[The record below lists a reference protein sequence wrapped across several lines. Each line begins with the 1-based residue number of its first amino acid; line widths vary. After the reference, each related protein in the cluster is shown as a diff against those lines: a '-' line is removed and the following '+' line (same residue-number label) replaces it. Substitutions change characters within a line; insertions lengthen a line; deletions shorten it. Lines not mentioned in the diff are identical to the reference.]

1 MSNEKTKDPQTLLA
15 QALGWVD
22 KQTSALVPPI
32 YNSVTYERDI
42 DNSYSNGFIYS
53 RNSNPT
59 AQQVEQLLAKLEM
72 GQDAILVG
80 SGMSAATIPF
90 MTLKSGDHVIIQSIM
105 YWAIRKWLIGFADQW
120 GINVEFFDPEDINSL
135 KKLIRPTETKLVW
148 LESPANPVFSCI
160 DIAEVSE
167 ITRGT
172 TARLCVDSTI
182 ATPILTRPIEL
193 GADLVM
199 HSATKYLNGHSD
211 VTAGVLVTARDDDWW
226 KQMRDIRTYHGKI
239 SSPSDAWLLLRGLRT
254 LHLRVKQSSESA
266 MAIAKHFEHNS
277 KIIEVLYPG
286 LVSSLTH
293 DVAKKQMMGGYGGM
307 LSIRFKGGQSYAVD
321 VAAQLKIFKRATS
334 FGGVESLVEHRAS
347 IEGDGTPVPDDLL
360 RFSVGIECIDDL
372 IEDLEQAIR

>member
-1 MSNEKTKDPQTLLA
+1 M
-15 QALGWVD
+15 
-22 KQTSALVPPI
+22 VPPI

-120 GINVEFFDPEDINSL
+120 GINVEFFDPGNISSL

-277 KIIEVLYPG
+277 KIIKVLYPG

>member
-1 MSNEKTKDPQTLLA
+1 
-15 QALGWVD
+15 
-22 KQTSALVPPI
+22 
-32 YNSVTYERDI
+32 
-42 DNSYSNGFIYS
+42 
-53 RNSNPT
+53 
-59 AQQVEQLLAKLEM
+59 
-72 GQDAILVG
+72 
-80 SGMSAATIPF
+80 
-90 MTLKSGDHVIIQSIM
+90 
-105 YWAIRKWLIGFADQW
+105 
-120 GINVEFFDPEDINSL
+120 
-135 KKLIRPTETKLVW
+135 
-148 LESPANPVFSCI
+148 
-160 DIAEVSE
+160 
-167 ITRGT
+167 
-172 TARLCVDSTI
+172 
-182 ATPILTRPIEL
+182 
-193 GADLVM
+193 M

-277 KIIEVLYPG
+277 KIIKVLYPG

-321 VAAQLKIFKRATS
+321 VASSTKKYLS
-334 FGGVESLVEHRAS
+334 GLHHFGGVESLVEHRAS